1 MKSIKLLIV
10 ESPAK
15 AKTIGKYLGSDF
27 KVVASIGHV
36 RDLPKSNKSAIDI
49 PAGFIPH
56 YVISPGKEKVI
67 NEIKFLAKNASEVLL
82 ASDPDRE
89 GEAIAWHIK
98 EAIGIKN
105 PKRVVYHEI
114 TKEAILDAIAHP
126 RKIDENLKTAQEAR
140 RVLDRLV
147 GYDLSGLI
155 WKKVRYGLSAG
166 RVQSPALRIVMER
179 EREIRAFNPVQYF
192 VIQAEVET
200 LKGGSSATSGTSS
213 SPNTSRESS
222 KAGERMTLTCVE
234 EPNNQKEAERI
245 VSIAKKND
253 WHVLDVEES
262 EAKRSPRAPFITSTI
277 QQTASS
283 RLGYSPSRTMG
294 LAQKL
299 YEAGHISYMRTD
311 STNLSKGAVA
321 EALSVIE
328 KTFGKEYVAPRTF
341 ASKSKNAQ
349 EAHEAIRPSH
359 MNVSDAG
366 SNDDEKKLY
375 RLIRARTLASQ
386 MTDARIARTKVIAN
400 IKGSD
405 IADKADM
412 TGAAANPAGTADA
425 NGKIPDFALVG
436 SRVIFDGWLKAD
448 PDARGEDVELPKVS
462 AKDDLKLLD
471 VASTEK
477 WTEPPSRYT
486 EAGLVKELEKRG
498 IGRPSTYA
506 SIIRTLEE
514 REYVTKVNKALVP
527 TDTGDVVSSFLEQ
540 NFAEYISDSFTA
552 EMEDKLD
559 LIAEGKAEYVKTLRD
574 FYGPFTKEVHEKDKM
589 DKITNLGD
597 ADIKFKCPKCGSH
610 MIVKLSRSGKFL
622 SCSTYPECTG
632 ALTIDGEEIKSDT
645 PLGHDPKTGLP
656 IFVKVGKYG
665 PYVQL
670 GDKESLEKAIAE
682 GKDIGQDAIVEAA
695 PVAAAES
702 ESAETEKPVELTK
715 SGKPKKVRAKK
726 PKKPTL
732 KPRMASIPKGKDIT
746 AVTVDEALVYLS
758 LPRRLGT
765 MPSTGK
771 VITANVGRF
780 GPYVVHDGDFRS
792 LKGEDNPYTIT
803 LERALAIFSEPK
815 KVSTRG
821 RWAKKKADDTAK

>member
-1 MKSIKLLIV
+1 MKSTKLLIV

-15 AKTIGKYLGSDF
+15 ARTIGKYLGSEF

-49 PAGFIPH
+49 AGGFIPH

-126 RKIDENLKTAQEAR
+126 RAIDENLKTAQEAR

-166 RVQSPALRIVMER
+166 RVQSPALRILMER

-200 LKGGSSATSGTSS
+200 LKGGANINVGT
-213 SPNTSRESS
+213 TI
-222 KAGERMTLTCVE
+222 AGTTGKGGEKMTLTCIE

-245 VSIAKKND
+245 VEIAKKNN
-253 WHVLDVEES
+253 WHVLDIEES
-262 EAKRSPRAPFITSTI
+262 EAKRSPKAPFITSTI
-277 QQTASS
+277 QQAASS
-283 RLGYSPSRTMG
+283 RLGFSPSRTMG

-299 YEAGHISYMRTD
+299 YEAGHITYMRTD
-311 STNLSKGAVA
+311 STNLSKSAVA
-321 EALSVIE
+321 DALRVIE
-328 KTFGKEYVAPRTF
+328 TQYGKEYVSPRTF

-359 MNVSDAG
+359 MGVEIAG
-366 SNDDEKKLY
+366 SNDDEKRLY
-375 RLIRARTLASQ
+375 RLIRARTVASQ
-386 MTDARIARTKVIAN
+386 MTDARIARTKIIAN
-400 IKGSD
+400 IKSAGINAGDLSS
-405 IADKADM
+405 
-412 TGAAANPAGTADA
+412 ANST
-425 NGKIPDFALVG
+425 NSIPDFTVVG

-448 PDARGEDVELPKVS
+448 PEARGEDVELPKVS
-462 AKDDLKLLD
+462 PKDDLKLLD
-471 VASTEK
+471 VTSIEK

-514 REYVTKVNKALVP
+514 REYVNKVNKALVP

-540 NFAEYISDSFTA
+540 NFAQYISDSFTA

-559 LIAEGKAEYVKTLRD
+559 DIASGKAEYVKTLKD
-574 FYGPFTKEVHEKDKM
+574 FYGPFTKDVHSKDKI

-597 ADIKFKCPKCGSH
+597 ADVKYVCPKCGSH

-622 SCSTYPECTG
+622 SCSKYPDCTG

-645 PLGHDPKTGLP
+645 PLGYDPKTGLP

-670 GDKESLEKAIAE
+670 GDKESLEKAVGE
-682 GKDIGQDAIVEAA
+682 GKDIGQYPIT
-695 PVAAAES
+695 PTT
-702 ESAETEKPVELTK
+702 ETNVNTTDETTLETPAKIELTK
-715 SGKPKKVRAKK
+715 SGRPKKVRAKK
-726 PKKPTL
+726 PKKQTL

-765 MPSTGK
+765 LPTTGK
-771 VITANVGRF
+771 VITANIGRF
-780 GPYVVHDGDFRS
+780 GPYIVHDGDFRS

-803 LERALAIFSEPK
+803 LERALAILSEPK

-821 RWAKKKADDTAK
+821 RWAKKKSE